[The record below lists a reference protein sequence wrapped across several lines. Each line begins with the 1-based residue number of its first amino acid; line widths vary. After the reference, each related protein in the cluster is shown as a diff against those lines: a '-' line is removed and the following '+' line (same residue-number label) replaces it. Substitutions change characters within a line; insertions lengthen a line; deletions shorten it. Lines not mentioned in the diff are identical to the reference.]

1 MEENEMK
8 KKAYIAPAC
17 SVTDFLIDSQLL
29 AGSGVPNSGQ
39 GDDGGVGAPSMFMDD
54 DMDNDCEDES
64 QSFGSQ
70 CGW

>member
-1 MEENEMK
+1 MEGNEMK

-29 AGSGVPNSGQ
+29 AGSGINNSGQ
-39 GDDGGVGAPSMFMDD
+39 SSDGGGCAPSMFMDD

-64 QSFGSQ
+64 QSFVSQ

>member
-1 MEENEMK
+1 MK

-29 AGSGVPNSGQ
+29 AGSGVDNSGQ
-39 GDDGGVGAPSMFMDD
+39 SRDGGVGAPSMFMDD
-54 DMDNDCEDES
+54 DMDNDYEDES
-64 QSFGSQ
+64 QSFASQ

>member
-1 MEENEMK
+1 MK

-29 AGSGVPNSGQ
+29 AGSGVDNSGQ
-39 GDDGGVGAPSMFMDD
+39 SRDGGVGAPSMFMDD
-54 DMDNDCEDES
+54 DMDNDYEDES
-64 QSFGSQ
+64 QSFESQ

>member
-1 MEENEMK
+1 MK

-29 AGSGVPNSGQ
+29 AGSGVDNSGQ
-39 GDDGGVGAPSMFMDD
+39 GDDGGVCAPSMFMDD

-64 QSFGSQ
+64 QSFASQ
-70 CGW
+70 YGW

>member
-1 MEENEMK
+1 MK

-29 AGSGVPNSGQ
+29 AGSGVDNSDQ
-39 GDDGGVGAPSMFMDD
+39 SVDGGVGAPSMFMDD

-64 QSFGSQ
+64 QSFASQ